1 MNPRPVL
8 ISVPGTG
15 EPGTGNGF
23 PNGMLWG
30 TADELKRISGNA
42 FDYWTVEY
50 PKQYANPTSYA
61 DSRAAGEIALHALLA
76 RAAREGR
83 KAYVDGY
90 SQGAVIAGNVA
101 KHYSTDTVIGGVYLL
116 ADALRPEGADSSGEG
131 SAWARANLNGSGV
144 AGRRP
149 IPGRAYPVRWYT
161 VRGDVIADA
170 YPDSLVRTIA
180 DLTEFMG
187 FRSLDDMRRWAA
199 SIEGR
204 IRAKAWQ
211 NASFLTRIFANP
223 AALGWMPELVA
234 RSIQEVT
241 GYPRIHTS
249 YGATRFPGQPRTYVQ
264 QIAWD
269 IHHDHT
275 R

>member
-1 MNPRPVL
+1 MKPRPVL

-30 TADELKRISGNA
+30 VADELNRISRGA
-42 FDYWTVEY
+42 FDFWTVDY
-50 PKQYANPTSYA
+50 PKTYGNPMSYA
-61 DSRAAGEIALHALLA
+61 DSRAAGEAALHQLLG

-83 KAYVDGY
+83 RAYVDGY
-90 SQGAVIAGNVA
+90 SQGAVIAGNAALRYRSNGVL
-101 KHYSTDTVIGGVYLL
+101 GGVYLL
-116 ADALRPEGADSSGEG
+116 ADALRPEGADSAGEG

-161 VRGDVIADA
+161 IRGDVIADA
-170 YPDSLVRTIA
+170 FPDSLVRTIA

-187 FRSLDDMRRWAA
+187 FRSLADMQRWATRVA
-199 SIEGR
+199 DR
-204 IRAKAWQ
+204 LRAQAWQ
-211 NASFLTRIFANP
+211 NLAIWQRWIANP
-223 AALGWMPELVA
+223 RAIGWMPELVA
-234 RSIQEVT
+234 RSLQEIT
-241 GYPRIHTS
+241 GYPAVHTS
-249 YGATRFPGQPRTYVQ
+249 YGAARFPGQPRSYVQ

>member
-1 MNPRPVL
+1 MSPRPVL

-30 TADELKRISGNA
+30 VADELKRISGNA
-42 FDYWTVEY
+42 FDFWTVEY
-50 PKQYANPTSYA
+50 PKQYGNPTSYA
-61 DSRAAGEIALHALLA
+61 DSRAAGEAGLHQLLA

-83 KAYVDGY
+83 KAYIPGY

-101 KHYSTDTVIGGVYLL
+101 LRYSTANVIGGVYLL
-116 ADALRPEGADSSGEG
+116 ADALRPEGADSSGQG

-170 YPDSLVRTIA
+170 YSDSLVRTIA

-187 FRSLDDMRRWAA
+187 FRSLADMQRWATSVA
-199 SIEGR
+199 DR
-204 IRAKAWQ
+204 LRARAWQ
-211 NASFLTRIFANP
+211 NVSLWTRFIANP
-223 AALGWMPELVA
+223 RAIGWMPELVA

-249 YGATRFPGQPRTYVQ
+249 YGAARFPGQPRSYVQ